1 MTFLTESVNLTS
13 MKQQLIDKL
22 RTNLLNLHDD
32 WNRLLAEDALLNDPA
47 FLEKIAVDIQQLD
60 IDATIAVEHDK
71 LKEQAEVVHF
81 ALSSPWGAP
90 FIGET
95 TLLEAAKNYKA
106 EKEETALKHL
116 LADFAKYGHKKNVPL
131 FSVLD
136 EIAEEIAQATDK
148 TSEP

>member
-1 MTFLTESVNLTS
+1 MTFLTENVNLTP
-13 MKQQLIDKL
+13 MKEQLIDKL
-22 RTNLLNLHDD
+22 HANLLNLHND
-32 WNRLLAEDALLNDPA
+32 WSRLLEKEALIDDEA
-47 FLEKIAVDIQQLD
+47 FLKKIAVDIQQLD
-60 IDATIAVEHDK
+60 IDATIAIEHSE
-71 LKEQAEVVHF
+71 LKEQAEVIHF

-106 EKEETALKHL
+106 EEKETALKHL
-116 LADFAKYGHKKNVPL
+116 LSDFAKYGHKKKVPL

-136 EIAEEIAQATDK
+136 EIAEEIAQVTDK